1 MGKMESMGRRT
12 FHLEVVTPQKIE
24 FSQGVTMIVAPA
36 HDGYLGI
43 LPSHLPLV
51 TKLATGVLR
60 IFTGEKELKMAV
72 SDGYMEVT
80 PDKVIILAEAAELPG
95 EIDIPRAL
103 AAKRRA
109 EERLAALAAWDARAV
124 QAQAALQRALTRL
137 KVAGYLQRGEEKDKE

>member
-1 MGKMESMGRRT
+1 MRALAGRT
-12 FHLEVVTPQKIE
+12 FHLEVITPQKIE
-24 FSQGVTMIVAPA
+24 FSQDVTMIVAPA

-43 LPSHLPLV
+43 LPSHLPMV

-80 PDKVIILAEAAELPG
+80 PEKVIILAEAAELPE

-109 EERLAALAAWDARAV
+109 EERLAAWDARAI
-124 QAQAALQRALTRL
+124 QAQASLQRALTRL
-137 KVAGYLQRGEEKDKE
+137 KVAGYYRPGEEKDKG